1 MMALSQDIK
10 DFALDLGF
18 SKVGLAEAEP
28 FPEYIAELKSR
39 YQMYSWF
46 IDGPRQLMKGAEPR
60 ALMPEAKSIVVV
72 AHDFYKTSF
81 PEELLGRIGR
91 LYQARAY
98 GAPPHRLNG
107 ARRQLMKE
115 FLEKNG
121 CKVLADP
128 VIPARLS
135 AARAGVATY
144 GRNTFAFAE
153 GIGSFI
159 VISTFLVDKELE
171 YDKPTMELKC
181 PPKCT
186 ACIDACPTGAILE
199 PLKMNPF
206 RCIAFNTFTTQD
218 GRSGGISSYIPP
230 DIREKMGGWI
240 HGCDI
245 CQEVCPRNQKKL
257 KATLPPDE
265 YLTEIAK
272 SFDLTKLLKLPDEF
286 FTKTVQGLMYNYISE
301 KKYFQRNAAIAI
313 GNSGD
318 SSFIP
323 VLAESMKEADG
334 MVRGYVAWALG
345 KIGGSQARRI
355 LEISLAGEAVESVK
369 REITAAL
376 AAA

>member
-1 MMALSQDIK
+1 MALSEGIR

-18 SKVGLAEAEP
+18 SKVGIAEAEP

-46 IDGPRQLMKGAEPR
+46 IDGPRQLMKGADPR
-60 ALMPEAKSIVVV
+60 SLMPEAKSIVVV
-72 AHDFYKTSF
+72 AQDFCKTSF

-98 GAPPHRLNG
+98 GAPSHRLNG

-144 GRNTFAFAE
+144 GRNTFAFTE

-171 YDKPTMELKC
+171 YDNPTMEVKC

-186 ACIDACPTGAILE
+186 VCIDACPTGAILE
-199 PLKMNPF
+199 PLRMNPF

-218 GRSGGISSYIPP
+218 GHTGGISSYIPP

-265 YLTEIAK
+265 YLAKIAK
-272 SFDLTKLLKLPDEF
+272 GFDLAKLLKLPDEF
-286 FTKTVQGLMYNYISE
+286 FTKIVQSLMYNYISE

-313 GNSGD
+313 GNTGD
-318 SSFIP
+318 SSFVP

-345 KIGGSQARRI
+345 RIGGSQARRI
-355 LEISLAGEAVESVK
+355 LEMSLVKETVESARK
-369 REITAAL
+369 EIEAAL
-376 AAA
+376 GTA

>member
-1 MMALSQDIK
+1 MALSADIK

-18 SKVGLAEAEP
+18 SKVGIAEAEP

-46 IDGPRQLMKGAEPR
+46 IEGPRQLMKGADPR
-60 ALMPEAKSIVVV
+60 SLMPEAKSIVVV

-98 GAPPHRLNG
+98 GTPLHRLNG
-107 ARRQLMKE
+107 ARRQLMKD

-121 CKVLADP
+121 CKVLVDP
-128 VIPARLS
+128 TIPARLS

-159 VISTFLVDKELE
+159 VISTFLVDKDLE
-171 YDKPTMELKC
+171 YDKPTMEVKC

-218 GRSGGISSYIPP
+218 GRTGGISSYIPP
-230 DIREKMGGWI
+230 AIREKMGGWI

-265 YLTEIAK
+265 YLAKIAK
-272 SFDLTKLLKLPDEF
+272 GFDLAKLLKLPDEF
-286 FTKTVQGLMYNYISE
+286 FTKTVQSLMYNYIGE

-313 GNSGD
+313 GNTGD
-318 SSFIP
+318 SSFVP
-323 VLAESMKEADG
+323 VLGESMKEAEG

-345 KIGGSQARRI
+345 KIGGSQAKRI
-355 LEISLAGEAVESVK
+355 LEMGLIKETVESARK
-369 REITAAL
+369 EIEAAL
-376 AAA
+376 GTA

>member
-1 MMALSQDIK
+1 MALSEDIR

-18 SKVGLAEAEP
+18 SKVGIAEAEP

-46 IDGPRQLMKGAEPR
+46 IEGPRQLMRGADPR
-60 ALMPEAKSIVVV
+60 SLMSEARSIVVV
-72 AHDFYKTSF
+72 AHDYYKTSF

-98 GAPPHRLNG
+98 GAPSHRLNG

-144 GRNTFAFAE
+144 GRNTFAFAQ

-171 YDKPTMELKC
+171 YDRPTLEVKC

-218 GRSGGISSYIPP
+218 GRTGGISSYIPP

-245 CQEVCPRNQKKL
+245 CQEACPRNQKKL
-257 KATLPPDE
+257 KAPLPPDE
-265 YLTEIAK
+265 FLTKIAK
-272 SFDLTKLLKLPDEF
+272 GFDLAKLLKLPDEF
-286 FTKTVQGLMYNYISE
+286 FTQKVQALMYNYISE
-301 KKYFQRNAAIAI
+301 KRYFQRNAAIAI
-313 GNSGD
+313 GNTGD
-318 SSFIP
+318 SFFIP
-323 VLAESMKEADG
+323 LLAKSMKEADG
-334 MVRGYVAWALG
+334 MVRCYVAWALG
-345 KIGGSQARRI
+345 KIGGSQARHN
-355 LEISLAGEAVESVK
+355 LEISLARETGESVK
-369 REITAAL
+369 KEIEAAL
-376 AAA
+376 AIV

>member
-1 MMALSQDIK
+1 MALSEGIR

-18 SKVGLAEAEP
+18 SKVGIAEAEP

-46 IDGPRQLMKGAEPR
+46 IDGPRQLMKGADPR
-60 ALMPEAKSIVVV
+60 SLMPEAKSIVVV
-72 AHDFYKTSF
+72 AQDFYKTSF

-98 GAPPHRLNG
+98 GAPSHRLNG

-144 GRNTFAFAE
+144 GRNTFAFTE

-171 YDKPTMELKC
+171 YDNPTMEVKC

-186 ACIDACPTGAILE
+186 VCIDACPTGAILE
-199 PLKMNPF
+199 PLRMNPF

-218 GRSGGISSYIPP
+218 GRTGGISSYIPP

-265 YLTEIAK
+265 YLAKIAK
-272 SFDLTKLLKLPDEF
+272 GFDLAKLLKLPDEF
-286 FTKTVQGLMYNYISE
+286 FTKIVQSLMYNYISE

-313 GNSGD
+313 GNTGD
-318 SSFIP
+318 SSFVP

-355 LEISLAGEAVESVK
+355 LEVSMARETAESAK
-369 REITAAL
+369 KEIEAAL
-376 AAA
+376 GTA

>member
-1 MMALSQDIK
+1 MALSEDIR

-18 SKVGLAEAEP
+18 SKVGIAEAEP

-39 YQMYSWF
+39 FEMYSWF
-46 IDGPRQLMKGAEPR
+46 IEGPRQLMKGANPR
-60 ALMPEAKSIVVV
+60 SLMPEAKSIIVV
-72 AHDFYKTSF
+72 AHDFYRTSF

-98 GAPPHRLNG
+98 GPPSNRLNG
-107 ARRQLMKE
+107 ARRELMKD

-128 VIPARLS
+128 IIPARLS

-171 YDKPTMELKC
+171 YDKPTMKVKC

-199 PLKMNPF
+199 PLRMNPF

-218 GRSGGISSYIPP
+218 GRTVGISSYIPP
-230 DIREKMGGWI
+230 AIREKMGGWI

-245 CQEVCPRNQKKL
+245 CQEVCPRNRKKL

-265 YLTEIAK
+265 YLTKIAK
-272 SFDLTKLLKLPDEF
+272 GFDLAKLLKLPDDF
-286 FTKTVQGLMYNYISE
+286 FTQTVQSLMYNYISE
-301 KKYFQRNAAIAI
+301 KRYFQRNAAIAI
-313 GNSGD
+313 GNTGD
-318 SSFIP
+318 STFVP

-355 LEISLAGEAVESVK
+355 LEMSMA
-369 REITAAL
+369 RETVDSAKKEIEAAL
-376 AAA
+376 GTA

>member
-1 MMALSQDIK
+1 MALSEDIR

-18 SKVGLAEAEP
+18 SKAGIAEAEP

-46 IDGPRQLMKGAEPR
+46 IEGPRQLMKGAEPR

-81 PEELLGRIGR
+81 PEELRGRIGR

-135 AARAGVATY
+135 AARAGVTTY
-144 GRNTFAFAE
+144 GRNTFAFTE

-171 YDKPTMELKC
+171 YDKPTMEVKC

-218 GRSGGISSYIPP
+218 GRSGGISSYILP

-257 KATLPPDE
+257 KASLPPDE
-265 YLTEIAK
+265 FLITIAK
-272 SFDLTKLLKLPDEF
+272 DFNLAKLLKLSDEF
-286 FTKTVQGLMYNYISE
+286 FAKTVNPLMYNYISE

-313 GNSGD
+313 GNTGD

-323 VLAESMKEADG
+323 VLAESMQEADG
-334 MVRGYVAWALG
+334 MVRGYTAWALG
-345 KIGGSQARRI
+345 KIGGGQARRI
-355 LEISLAGEAVESVK
+355 LEIRRVPETVELVK
-369 REITAAL
+369 KEIDAAL
-376 AAA
+376 AIV

>member
-1 MMALSQDIK
+1 MGLSGDIK
-10 DFALDLGF
+10 DFALDLGY
-18 SKVGLAEAEP
+18 SKAGITTADL

-46 IDGPRQLMKGAEPR
+46 IEGPRQLMKGADPR
-60 ALMPEAKSIVVV
+60 TLMPEARSIVVV
-72 AHDFYKTSF
+72 AHDYYKTSF

-98 GAPPHRLNG
+98 GAPSHRLNG

-115 FLEKNG
+115 FLEKSG

-128 VIPARLS
+128 TIPARLS
-135 AARAGVATY
+135 AARAGAATY
-144 GRNTFAFAE
+144 GRNTFAFAD

-159 VISTFLVDKELE
+159 VISTFLVNKELD
-171 YDKPTMELKC
+171 YDKPTMEVKC

-186 ACIDACPTGAILE
+186 ACMDACPTGAILE

-218 GRSGGISSYIPP
+218 GRTGGISSYIPP
-230 DIREKMGGWI
+230 DIRAKMGGWI

-245 CQEVCPRNQKKL
+245 CQEACPRNQKKL
-257 KATLPPDE
+257 KASLPPDE
-265 YLTEIAK
+265 FLTEIAK
-272 SFDLTKLLKLPDEF
+272 DFDLVKLLKMPDEF
-286 FTKTVQGLMYNYISE
+286 FTKTVQPLMYNYISE
-301 KKYFQRNAAIAI
+301 KKYFQRNAAIAM
-313 GNSGD
+313 GNSGN

-323 VLAESMKEADG
+323 VLAESMKEVDG

-345 KIGGSQARRI
+345 NIGGSRARRV
-355 LEISLAGEAVESVK
+355 LEKSMTHEPVESTK
-369 REITAAL
+369 KEIEAAL
-376 AAA
+376 GKA

>member
-1 MMALSQDIK
+1 MALSEDIK
-10 DFALDLGF
+10 DFALDLGY
-18 SKVGLAEAEP
+18 SKAGMTSAEP
-28 FPEYIAELKSR
+28 FPEYVAELRSR
-39 YQMYSWF
+39 HQMYSWF
-46 IDGPRQLMKGAEPR
+46 IEGPRQLMKGAEPK

-72 AHDFYKTSF
+72 AHDFFKTAF
-81 PEELLGRIGR
+81 PEALLGRIGR

-98 GAPPHRLNG
+98 TAPPHRLNG

-135 AARAGVATY
+135 AARAGVTTY

-159 VISTFLVDKELE
+159 VITTFLVDKELE
-171 YDKPTMELKC
+171 YDAPTMEVKC

-199 PLKMNPF
+199 PLKMNPY

-218 GRSGGISSYIPP
+218 GRPGISSCIPP

-245 CQEVCPRNQKKL
+245 CQEACPRNRKKL
-257 KATLPPDE
+257 TTTLAPDE
-265 YLTEIAK
+265 
-272 SFDLTKLLKLPDEF
+272 FLTKIAEDFSLAQLLKLSDEF
-286 FTKTVQGLMYNYISE
+286 YAKTVQPLMYNYISE
-301 KKYFQRNAAIAI
+301 KKYFQRNAAIAM

-323 VLAESMKEADG
+323 VLGEAMQEADG
-334 MVRGYVAWALG
+334 MVRSHAAWALG
-345 KIGGSQARRI
+345 KIGGGRAKAI
-355 LEISLAGEAVESVK
+355 LEAALTQERIESTRK
-369 REITAAL
+369 EIAAAL
-376 AAA
+376 AVA

>member
-1 MMALSQDIK
+1 MALSGDIK
-10 DFALDLGF
+10 DFALDLGY
-18 SKVGLAEAEP
+18 SKAGITSAEP

-46 IDGPRQLMKGAEPR
+46 IDGPRQLLKGAEPR
-60 ALMPEAKSIVVV
+60 ALMPDAKSIVVV
-72 AHDFYKTSF
+72 THDYYKTAF

-107 ARRQLMKE
+107 ARRQLLQE

-121 CKVLADP
+121 CRVLADP

-135 AARAGVATY
+135 AARAGVTTY

-159 VISTFLVDKELE
+159 VIAAFLVDKELE
-171 YDKPTMELKC
+171 YDQPTMEVKC

-218 GRSGGISSYIPP
+218 GRSGISSFIPP

-245 CQEVCPRNQKKL
+245 CQEACPRNQKKL
-257 KATLPPDE
+257 KASLPPDE
-265 YLTEIAK
+265 FLTKIAED
-272 SFDLTKLLKLPDEF
+272 FDLVRLLKLSDEF
-286 FTKTVQGLMYNYISE
+286 FAKTVHPLMYNYIGE
-301 KKYFQRNAAIAI
+301 KRYFRRNAAIAM
-313 GNSGD
+313 GNTGD
-318 SSFIP
+318 SGF
-323 VLAESMKEADG
+323 VTALGEAMQEADG
-334 MVRGYVAWALG
+334 MVRSHVAWALG
-345 KIGGSQARRI
+345 KIGGTRAKRT
-355 LEISLAGEAVESVK
+355 LETSLARETNESAK
-369 REITAAL
+369 KEIQAAL
-376 AAA
+376 GAA

>member
-1 MMALSQDIK
+1 
-10 DFALDLGF
+10 
-18 SKVGLAEAEP
+18 
-28 FPEYIAELKSR
+28 
-39 YQMYSWF
+39 
-46 IDGPRQLMKGAEPR
+46 
-60 ALMPEAKSIVVV
+60 
-72 AHDFYKTSF
+72 
-81 PEELLGRIGR
+81 
-91 LYQARAY
+91 
-98 GAPPHRLNG
+98 
-107 ARRQLMKE
+107 MKE

-128 VIPARLS
+128 FIPARLS

-159 VISTFLVDKELE
+159 VIAPFLVDKELE
-171 YDKPTMELKC
+171 YDRSTMEVKC

-218 GRSGGISSYIPP
+218 GRTGGISSYIPP

-240 HGCDI
+240 HGCDL

-265 YLTEIAK
+265 FLMKIAK
-272 SFDLTKLLKLPDEF
+272 GFDLVKLLKLPDEF
-286 FTKTVQGLMYNYISE
+286 FAQTVHPLMYNYISD
-301 KKYFQRNAAIAI
+301 KKYFRRNAAIAM

-318 SSFIP
+318 SSFVP
-323 VLAESMKEADG
+323 VLAESMEEADG
-334 MVRGYVAWALG
+334 MVRSHVAWALG
-345 KIGGSQARRI
+345 KIGGSRARRI
-355 LEISLAGEAVESVK
+355 LETSLA
-369 REITAAL
+369 RETGQSTKKEIEAAL
-376 AAA
+376 GAA

>member
-1 MMALSQDIK
+1 MNPALFG
-10 DFALDLGF
+10 FAACF
-18 SKVGLAEAEP
+18 LA
-28 FPEYIAELKSR
+28 
-39 YQMYSWF
+39 
-46 IDGPRQLMKGAEPR
+46 GPRQLMKGAEPR
-60 ALMPEAKSIVVV
+60 SLMPEAKSIVVL
-72 AHDFYKTSF
+72 AHDYYKTSF

-98 GAPPHRLNG
+98 IAPPHRLNG

-121 CKVLADP
+121 CQVLADP
-128 VIPARLS
+128 FIPARLS

-144 GRNTFAFAE
+144 GRSTFAFAE

-159 VISTFLVDKELE
+159 VIVPFLVDKELE
-171 YDKPTMELKC
+171 YDRSTMEVKC
-181 PPKCT
+181 PPKCA

-218 GRSGGISSYIPP
+218 GRTGGISSYIPP

-240 HGCDI
+240 HGCDL

-265 YLTEIAK
+265 FLTKIAK
-272 SFDLTKLLKLPDEF
+272 GFDLVKLLKLPDEF
-286 FTKTVQGLMYNYISE
+286 FAQTVHPLMYNYISD
-301 KKYFQRNAAIAI
+301 KKYFRRNAAIAM

-318 SSFIP
+318 SSFVP
-323 VLAESMKEADG
+323 VLAESMEEADG
-334 MVRGYVAWALG
+334 MVRSHLAWALG
-345 KIGGSQARRI
+345 KIGESRARRI
-355 LEISLAGEAVESVK
+355 LETSLA
-369 REITAAL
+369 RETGQSTKKEIEAAL
-376 AAA
+376 GAA

>member
-1 MMALSQDIK
+1 MSLSEDIK
-10 DFALDLGF
+10 DFALDLGY
-18 SKVGLAEAEP
+18 SKAAVTTADP

-46 IDGPRQLMKGAEPR
+46 IEGPRQLMKGAEPR
-60 ALMPEAKSIVVV
+60 SLMPEAKSIVVV

-81 PEELLGRIGR
+81 PEELLGRVGR

-98 GAPPHRLNG
+98 GAPPYRLNG
-107 ARRQLMKE
+107 ARRRLMKD

-128 VIPARLS
+128 TIPARLS
-135 AARAGVATY
+135 AARAGVVTY

-159 VISTFLVDKELE
+159 VISTFLVDKELK
-171 YDKPTMELKC
+171 YDKPTMEVKC
-181 PPKCT
+181 PPKCKV
-186 ACIDACPTGAILE
+186 CIDACPTAAILE

-218 GRSGGISSYIPP
+218 GRTGGISSYIPP

-257 KATLPPDE
+257 KAFLPPDE
-265 YLTEIAK
+265 FLTKIAK
-272 SFDLTKLLKLPDEF
+272 DFDLAKLLKLPDEF
-286 FTKTVQGLMYNYISE
+286 FAKTIQPLMYNYISE
-301 KKYFQRNAAIAI
+301 KKYFQRNAAIAM
-313 GNSGD
+313 GNSGN
-318 SSFIP
+318 SSFMP
-323 VLAESMKEADG
+323 VLAESTKDPDG

-345 KIGGSQARRI
+345 KIGGTQARRI
-355 LEISLAGEAVESVK
+355 LEMSMVHEPVESTK
-369 REITAAL
+369 KEIEAAL
-376 AAA
+376 GTA

>member
-1 MMALSQDIK
+1 MALSEDIK

-18 SKVGLAEAEP
+18 SKVGIAEAEP

-46 IDGPRQLMKGAEPR
+46 IEGPRQLMKGADPR
-60 ALMPEAKSIVVV
+60 SLMPEAKSIVVV

-98 GAPPHRLNG
+98 GTPPHRLNG
-107 ARRQLMKE
+107 ARRQLMKD

-121 CKVLADP
+121 CKVLVDP
-128 VIPARLS
+128 TIPARLS

-159 VISTFLVDKELE
+159 VISTFLVDKDLE
-171 YDKPTMELKC
+171 YDKPTMEVKC

-218 GRSGGISSYIPP
+218 GRTGGISSYIPP

-245 CQEVCPRNQKKL
+245 CQEVCPRNKKKL

-265 YLTEIAK
+265 YLAKIAK
-272 SFDLTKLLKLPDEF
+272 GFDLAKLLKLPDEF
-286 FTKTVQGLMYNYISE
+286 FTKTVQSLMYNYISE

-313 GNSGD
+313 GNTGD
-318 SSFIP
+318 SSFVP
-323 VLAESMKEADG
+323 VLGESMKEAEG

-345 KIGGSQARRI
+345 KIGGSQAKRI
-355 LEISLAGEAVESVK
+355 LEMSLINETVESARK
-369 REITAAL
+369 EIEAAL
-376 AAA
+376 GTA

>member
-1 MMALSQDIK
+1 
-10 DFALDLGF
+10 
-18 SKVGLAEAEP
+18 
-28 FPEYIAELKSR
+28 
-39 YQMYSWF
+39 MYSWF
-46 IDGPRQLMKGAEPR
+46 IEGPRQLMKGAEPR

-72 AHDFYKTSF
+72 AHDFFKTSF

-98 GAPPHRLNG
+98 SAPPHRLNG

-135 AARAGVATY
+135 AARAGVASY

-153 GIGSFI
+153 GVGSFI
-159 VISTFLVDKELE
+159 VITTFLVDKELE
-171 YDKPTMELKC
+171 YDKPTMEVKC

-199 PLKMNPF
+199 PLKMNPL

-218 GRSGGISSYIPP
+218 GRPGISSCIPP
-230 DIREKMGGWI
+230 DVREKMGGWI

-245 CQEVCPRNQKKL
+245 CQEACPRNHKKL
-257 KATLPPDE
+257 TATLPPDE
-265 YLTEIAK
+265 FLTKIAK
-272 SFDLTKLLKLPDEF
+272 DFSLARLLKLSDDF
-286 FTKTVQGLMYNYISE
+286 YARTVHPLMYNYISE
-301 KKYFQRNAAIAI
+301 KKYFRRNAAIAM

-318 SSFIP
+318 SSFVP
-323 VLAESMKEADG
+323 VLGEAMQEADG
-334 MVRGYVAWALG
+334 MVRSHVAWALG
-345 KIGGSQARRI
+345 KIGGSPAKRI
-355 LEISLAGEAVESVK
+355 LETSLTRETDESAKKEIQAGLG
-369 REITAAL
+369 AA
-376 AAA
+376 